1 MDVFDEIVSLTL
13 SYSDGLV
20 RHIPDVSAFLV
31 VRRIPMR
38 HPFNNS
44 RPVSVYITPTP
55 TEECKQ
61 YLDIRL
67 NRHLL
72 HPINPGEITYGS

>member
-1 MDVFDEIVSLTL
+1 MVINEVVSLTL
-13 SYSDGLV
+13 TYPDGFV

-38 HPFNNS
+38 HPFKNY

-55 TEECKQ
+55 SEECKQ
-61 YLDIRL
+61 YLSLRL
-67 NRHLL
+67 NPWLL
-72 HPINPGEITYGS
+72 HPINPGAITYGT